1 MAIDWDRLLG
11 ALRAEFALHGGTEPS
26 LEGCSAEDI
35 IQFVLM
41 RMRAV
46 ETGGQ
51 WSDRLTARETAQD
64 AEVLGRLGCYE
75 DALQCARAFYL
86 LRRDALR
93 RGATRHAAMR
103 TPENFPP
110 GNVVDVLE
118 QLGEKQEIDV
128 FMTALKTD
136 RGADAEALRFINAI
150 IDGKLDELPWKG
162 KDLTRIRRR
171 VCQAAERVVSQL
183 RLSRKQGTK
192 IE

>member
-1 MAIDWDRLLG
+1 
-11 ALRAEFALHGGTEPS
+11 
-26 LEGCSAEDI
+26 
-35 IQFVLM
+35 
-41 RMRAV
+41 
-46 ETGGQ
+46 
-51 WSDRLTARETAQD
+51 
-64 AEVLGRLGCYE
+64 
-75 DALQCARAFYL
+75 
-86 LRRDALR
+86 
-93 RGATRHAAMR
+93 MR

-118 QLGEKQEIDV
+118 QLGEKQETDV